1 MKENNSHMAK
11 LLILLLV
18 MLISASAL
26 LLSQEIGLIVLDA
39 EELSRQL
46 ALTEEQ
52 EVRVQEIMKT
62 IDAQAVKDREFNRE
76 NGSALIQAAHRRIAM
91 MDSLIEELLTPAQI
105 EKYKIIKMERDSDEE
120 FFELKEG
127 LLLTDEQALQ
137 VKYILE
143 KSKNEAKTEQEQ
155 HQPDRRGRGMRGGIS
170 GGMGRMGGS
179 RAGMTGRGR
188 PNHDQ
193 MIKEII
199 EKREGKKEKEIEKI
213 LTKEQKKLY
222 KQIKEERHK
231 KLEKE
236 MRERFEKMREHA
248 NPRY

>member
-1 MKENNSHMAK
+1 MKEDNFPMAK
-11 LLILLLV
+11 LLILLPFL
-18 MLISASAL
+18 LISAFAL
-26 LLSQEIGLIVLDA
+26 LLSQEIGLIVIDA
-39 EELSRQL
+39 DELSRQL

-52 EVRVQEIMKT
+52 KVHVQEIMKT
-62 IDAQAVKDREFNRE
+62 IDAQAEKDRELNKE
-76 NGSALIQAAHRRIAM
+76 NALALIQAAQRRKAM
-91 MDSLIEELLTPAQI
+91 MDNLIEKLLTPKQI
-105 EKYKIIKMERDSDEE
+105 EKYETIKMERDSDEE

-137 VKYILE
+137 VKNILE
-143 KSKNEAKTEQEQ
+143 KSKNEAKTFQEQ
-155 HQPDRRGRGMRGGIS
+155 HPQDRRGRGTRGGIS

-179 RAGMTGRGR
+179 RSGMRGRGR

-213 LTKEQKKLY
+213 LTKEQEKLY

-236 MRERFEKMREHA
+236 MRERFEKMREHS
-248 NPRY
+248 NP